1 MRRYRTIWGSRYQ
14 DYPSAFA
21 KKAEAAAPL
30 YLCTSADSV
39 QLEMVQRKP
48 WTKPWKN
55 LLFRRPTNL
64 GALADVFGKPLGPF
78 LPHQVVVLESPL
90 ELFSLFRLAMKT
102 TRTRSLDP

>member
-1 MRRYRTIWGSRYQ
+1 LQ
-14 DYPSAFA
+14 Q
-21 KKAEAAAPL
+21 KAEAAAPL

-48 WTKPWKN
+48 WTKQWKI
-55 LLFRRPTNL
+55 LYRRPTNL
-64 GALADVFGKPLGPF
+64 GALADVFGKPLGLF